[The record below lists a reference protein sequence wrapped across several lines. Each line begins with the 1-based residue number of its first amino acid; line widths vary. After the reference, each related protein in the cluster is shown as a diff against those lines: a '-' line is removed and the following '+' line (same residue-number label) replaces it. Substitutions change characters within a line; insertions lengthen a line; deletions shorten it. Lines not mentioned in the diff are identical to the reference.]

1 MEDKLMPLD
10 PMHIK
15 NFNKAKVKGGN
26 FHSGSG
32 PGANSKSKPAHAGP
46 GLSGGPQKPPRANRK

>member
-1 MEDKLMPLD
+1 MPLD
-10 PMHIK
+10 PMHVK

-46 GLSGGPQKPPRANRK
+46 GLSGGSQKPPRANRK